1 MDQYQFLS
9 LRGWDFLMINKLLK
23 NYLELRPRDTFI
35 HYKNINI
42 TYEDITYSLE
52 SRIKSLQAIN
62 IKKDS
67 VIGIYL
73 TNNLDLIEVLF
84 ACIEVQAIPMIIPA
98 NLTSSELHS
107 LTKSI
112 EFDYFI
118 TNWEKSKNLNNT
130 GKPIFPIEELSPSI
144 GGCAPSRLMH
154 NDLDQIA
161 CLLLTS
167 GTTGTPKVAQISIN
181 NIIASCNAWDK
192 IFQFNKDDV
201 YYNCLPLHHIGGLA
215 IIFRALL
222 FGFKVILNDRFD
234 AEVSFNHIVQHKV
247 NMISL
252 VPTMLS
258 RIIKLDFDQNISN
271 LLRAV
276 IIGGS
281 DCSDELLKKAIVK
294 NLPIYK
300 SYGMTE
306 SCSGIAGFWVKDYS
320 DKIDASGLSHD
331 RVEFKIIEN
340 QIYIKGPSIIKKYY
354 NSNVI
359 DWHSTNDIGY
369 IDKDGFLYVLG
380 RKGFAVSGGENIN
393 IQEIDNIVAQ
403 HPKVKEAF
411 FKVVSDDEWG
421 DKLIAYI
428 KSDECELLDI
438 KDWLK
443 KKLSNYKIPK
453 EFVRLD

>member
-1 MDQYQFLS
+1 M
-9 LRGWDFLMINKLLK
+9 GWDFLMINKLLK
-23 NYLELRPRDTFI
+23 EYLESRPTDTFI

-73 TNNLDLIEVLF
+73 TNSLDLIEVLF
-84 ACIEVQAIPMIIPA
+84 ACIEVQAIPMIIPTTLA
-98 NLTSSELHS
+98 SSELNH
-107 LTKSI
+107 LTESI

-144 GGCAPSRLMH
+144 GGCAPSRLMD

-167 GTTGTPKVAQISIN
+167 GTTGTPKIAQISIK
-181 NIIASCNAWDK
+181 NIISNCNAWDK
-192 IFQFNKDDV
+192 VFQFNKDDI

-222 FGFKVILNDRFD
+222 YGFKIILNDRFD
-234 AEVSFNHIVQHKV
+234 AELIPNHINQYKV
-247 NMISL
+247 TMISL

-258 RIIKLDFDQNISN
+258 RILKLDFDQNTITS
-271 LLRAV
+271 LRSV

-281 DCSDELLKKAIVK
+281 GCSDDLLKKAITR

-306 SCSGIAGFWVKDYS
+306 SCSGIAGFWVENHS
-320 DKIDASGLSHD
+320 DKISASGVPHD
-331 RVEFKIIEN
+331 GVEFKIIEN
-340 QIYIKGPSIIKKYY
+340 QIYIKGSSIIKKYY
-354 NSNVI
+354 NSNLI

-369 IDKDGFLYVLG
+369 IDKDGFIYIIG
-380 RKGFAVSGGENIN
+380 RRGFAVSGGENIN
-393 IQEIDNIVAQ
+393 IEEIEDIVNQ
-403 HPKVKEAF
+403 HPKVNEAF
-411 FKVVSDDEWG
+411 VKVVSDDEWG
-421 DKLIAYI
+421 DKLITYI
-428 KSDECELLDI
+428 KSDEDELLGI

-443 KKLSNYKIPK
+443 SKLSNYKIPK
-453 EFVRLD
+453 DFIRID